1 MLSSSCPRPRPH
13 PSFAALW
20 LLNAAVN
27 LNGWVWSA
35 VFHARDTPWTHFMDY
50 TSANVIF
57 FFALFAAVV
66 RANGWRPQLWPGGDL
81 ARWAPLAAR
90 WAPLAAALLLLLT
103 LHVRHVTTPT
113 TKTRFNYDFNM
124 RVMMVCAT
132 CHWVTLLAW
141 AYAYRPWWWWWTEK
155 KITIKKTQPGEREV
169 FFYFP
174 AGDVRDDQGKD
185 DVDEVDEEKQREGLG
200 GAAAAAAKTTTKK
213 ESDIIIKEREKKKI
227 EERSA
232 LATMSTSRVRHPGRH
247 ALAVCCASWHAAAL
261 AEVLDFP
268 PWRGLLDAHALW
280 HCATPA
286 CCWLWY
292 RFVAADLALSAAD
305 LSSSPRSSSGGNKK
319 QKSS

>member
-1 MLSSSCPRPRPH
+1 MLSSSYPRPRPRPR

-50 TSANVIF
+50 AGANAIF

-66 RANGWRPQLWPGGDL
+66 RANGWRLRLQPGEDL
-81 ARWAPLAAR
+81 AR

-113 TKTRFNYDFNM
+113 KKTRYNYDFNM
-124 RVMMVCAT
+124 RVMVVCAT
-132 CHWVTLLAW
+132 GHWATLLAW
-141 AYAYRPWWWWWTEK
+141 AYAYRPWWWRSMEENKLTEK
-155 KITIKKTQPGEREV
+155 MQPGARDRFV
-169 FFYFP
+169 HIS
-174 AGDVRDDQGKD
+174 AGDVRDDRGKN
-185 DVDEVDEEKQREGLG
+185 DVDEMDEGKQREGLG
-200 GAAAAAAKTTTKK
+200 GAAAAKTTTTTKT
-213 ESDIIIKEREKKKI
+213 ESEITNKGMEQKKI
-227 EERSA
+227 EEGGAMAS
-232 LATMSTSRVRHPGRH
+232 MSTSRARHPGRH
-247 ALAVCCASWHAAAL
+247 ALAMCCVSWHVAAL

-305 LSSSPRSSSGGNKK
+305 LSPSPSGGGGGNEK
-319 QKSS
+319 QKAS